1 MQATWL
7 GETKTMAEPKHVVI
21 LGAGF
26 AGIGALKKLRDANV
40 RITIVDKRDYH
51 TFQPLL
57 YQVATD
63 ELGPTD
69 VGFPIRELLH
79 GHKNITYHQA
89 VVKSVDLAQKQVVM
103 DGVAPIPYD
112 YLVLAL
118 GAMVNFFGT
127 PGADQYAL
135 PLYTMDDAIRLKE
148 HILKTFEAVDK
159 NPALMDDG
167 ALNFCVVG
175 GGPTGVELAGALVEL
190 YRAELK
196 EDYPNLPV
204 DVGQVLLYEH
214 SPQLL
219 GTFAPKLESYAR
231 KALEERGVKVHT
243 GTGVAKIGPASIDL
257 STGATVKTHTTVWAA
272 GLQANP
278 IVSSLGV
285 ELVHGGRIPV
295 GPDLQVK
302 DHPGVFAIGD
312 IAAMT
317 DGKTGKVLPGLGST
331 ALQAGRHVGETIKR
345 QLDGKQAQPFEYLN
359 KGTMAQVGRGAAVVE
374 LPTGGTMTGHLAW
387 LAWLGVHLALLNGA
401 EEKAGILVDWGWNL
415 LTHKRGK
422 RIILSD
428 DDVAAAQRGQT
439 NG

>member
-1 MQATWL
+1 
-7 GETKTMAEPKHVVI
+7 MAEPKHVVI

-26 AGIGALKKLRDANV
+26 AGIGALKKLRDADV

-63 ELGPTD
+63 ELGPTE

-89 VVKSVDLAQKQVVM
+89 AVKSVDLAQKQVVM

-118 GAMVNFFGT
+118 GAMVNFFHT
-127 PGADQYAL
+127 PGADQYAF
-135 PLYTMDDAIRLKE
+135 PLYTMEDAIRLKE
-148 HILKTFEAVDK
+148 HILKTLEAVDK

-204 DVGQVLLYEH
+204 DDGQVLLYEH

-317 DGKTGKVLPGLGST
+317 DGKTGQVLPGLGAT

-345 QLDGKQAQPFEYLN
+345 LLDGKQPEPFEYFN
-359 KGTMAQVGRGAAVVE
+359 KGLMAQVGRGAAVVE

-387 LAWLGVHLALLNGA
+387 LAWLGVHLSLLNGA
-401 EEKAGILVDWGWNL
+401 EEKVGVFVDWGWNL

-428 DDVAAAQRGQT
+428 EDVASAQRERP

>member
-1 MQATWL
+1 
-7 GETKTMAEPKHVVI
+7 MAEPKHVVI

-26 AGIGALKKLRDANV
+26 AGIGALKKLRDADV

-63 ELGPTD
+63 ELGPTE

-89 VVKSVDLAQKQVVM
+89 AVKSVNLAQKQVVM

-118 GAMVNFFGT
+118 GAVANFFHT
-127 PGADQYAL
+127 PGADQYAF
-135 PLYTMDDAIRLKE
+135 PLYTMEDAIRLKE
-148 HILKTFEAVDK
+148 HILKTLEAVDK
-159 NPALMDDG
+159 NPALIDDG

-204 DVGQVLLYEH
+204 GDGQVLLYEH

-317 DGKTGKVLPGLGST
+317 DGKTGQVLPGLGAT

-345 QLDGKQAQPFEYLN
+345 LLDGKQPEPFEYFN
-359 KGTMAQVGRGAAVVE
+359 KGLMAQVGRGAAVVE

-387 LAWLGVHLALLNGA
+387 LAWLGVHLSLLNGA
-401 EEKAGILVDWGWNL
+401 EEKVGVFVDWGWNL

-428 DDVAAAQRGQT
+428 EDVASAQPGK
-439 NG
+439 

>member
-1 MQATWL
+1 
-7 GETKTMAEPKHVVI
+7 MAEPKHVVI

-26 AGIGALKKLRDANV
+26 AGIGALKKLRDADV

-63 ELGPTD
+63 ELGPTE

-89 VVKSVDLAQKQVVM
+89 AVKSVDLAQKQVVM

-118 GAMVNFFGT
+118 GAVANFFHT
-127 PGADQYAL
+127 PGADQYAF
-135 PLYTMDDAIRLKE
+135 PLYTMEDAIRLKE
-148 HILKTFEAVDK
+148 HILKTLEAVDK

-204 DVGQVLLYEH
+204 GDGQVLLYEH

-317 DGKTGKVLPGLGST
+317 DGKTGQVLPGLGAT

-345 QLDGKQAQPFEYLN
+345 LLDGKQPEPFEYFN
-359 KGTMAQVGRGAAVVE
+359 KGLMAQVGRGAAVVE

-387 LAWLGVHLALLNGA
+387 LAWLGVHLSLLNGA
-401 EEKAGILVDWGWNL
+401 EEKAGVFVDWGWNL

-428 DDVAAAQRGQT
+428 EDVAAAQRQQT
-439 NG
+439 NR

>member
-1 MQATWL
+1 
-7 GETKTMAEPKHVVI
+7 MADLTHIVI

-26 AGIGALKKLRDANV
+26 GGIGAVKKLRDANV

-63 ELGPTD
+63 ELGPTE
-69 VGFPIRELLH
+69 VGFPVRELLH
-79 GHKNITYHQA
+79 GRQNITFHQA
-89 VVKSVDLAQKQVVM
+89 TVRSIDLEHKQVIADSVN
-103 DGVAPIPYD
+103 PIQYD

-118 GAMVNFFGT
+118 GGMVNFFGT

-148 HILKTFEAVDK
+148 HILKTVEAVDK

-190 YRAELK
+190 LHADLK
-196 EDYPNLPV
+196 ADYPNLPV
-204 DVGQVLLYEH
+204 DDAQVLLYEH
-214 SPQLL
+214 SPNLL

-243 GTGVAKIGPASIDL
+243 GTGVRKIGPASIDL
-257 STGATVKTHTTVWAA
+257 STGTTVKTHTTVWAA

-278 IVSSLGV
+278 VVKSLGV
-285 ELVHGGRIPV
+285 ELAHGGRIPV

-302 DHPGVFAIGD
+302 GHPGVFAIGD

-317 DGKTGKVLPGLGST
+317 DGKTGQLLPGLGST
-331 ALQAGRHVGETIKR
+331 ALQAGRHVGEAIKR
-345 QLDGKQAQPFEYLN
+345 LLEGKQAEPFEYFN

-374 LPTGGTMTGHLAW
+374 LPTGGTITGHLAW

-401 EEKAGILVDWGWNL
+401 EEKAGIFVDWGWTL

-422 RIILSD
+422 RITLGD
-428 DDVAAAQRGQT
+428 EDVGVTAPKETGV
-439 NG
+439 

>member
-1 MQATWL
+1 
-7 GETKTMAEPKHVVI
+7 MAELNHVVI

-26 AGIGALKKLRDANV
+26 GGIGALKRLRDANV

-63 ELGPTD
+63 ELGPME
-69 VGFPIRELLH
+69 VGFPVRELLH

-89 VVKSVDLAQKQVVM
+89 AVKSVDLARKQVIA
-103 DGVAPIPYD
+103 DGVGPIQYD

-118 GAMVNFFGT
+118 GGMVNFFGT

-159 NPALMDDG
+159 TPALMDDG

-175 GGPTGVELAGALVEL
+175 GGPTGVELSGALVEL
-190 YRAELK
+190 LAAELK

-204 DVGQVLLYEH
+204 DNAQVLLYEH

-219 GTFAPKLESYAR
+219 GTFAPKLEGYAR

-243 GTGVAKIGPASIDL
+243 GTGVAKIGPASIEL
-257 STGATVKTHTTVWAA
+257 SNGVTINTHTTVWAA

-278 IVSSLGV
+278 VVKSLGV
-285 ELVHGGRIPV
+285 ELAHGGRIPV

-302 DHPGVFAIGD
+302 NHPGVFAIGD
-312 IAAMT
+312 IASMT
-317 DGKTGKVLPGLGST
+317 DGKTGHVLPGLGST

-345 QLDGKQAQPFEYLN
+345 LLDGKQAEPFEYFN

-387 LAWLGVHLALLNGA
+387 LAWLGVHLSLLNGA
-401 EEKAGILVDWGWNL
+401 EEKCGVFVDWGWNL
-415 LTHKRGK
+415 LTHRRGK
-422 RIILSD
+422 RIILGD
-428 DDVAAAQRGQT
+428 EDVAPTPPKQT
-439 NG
+439 NV

>member
-1 MQATWL
+1 
-7 GETKTMAEPKHVVI
+7 MAELTHIVI

-26 AGIGALKKLRDANV
+26 AGIGALKKLRDADV
-40 RITIVDKRDYH
+40 RITIVDKHDYH

-63 ELGPTD
+63 ELGPTE

-79 GHKNITYHQA
+79 GHKNITFHQG
-89 VVKSVDLAQKQVVM
+89 VVKSVDLVQKRVVM
-103 DGVAPIPYD
+103 DGVAAIPYD

-118 GAMVNFFGT
+118 GAVVNFFHT

-148 HILKTFEAVDK
+148 HVLKKLEAVDK

-190 YRAELK
+190 LRAELK

-204 DVGQVLLYEH
+204 DDAQVFLYEH

-231 KALEERGVKVHT
+231 KALEERGVKVNT
-243 GTGVAKIGPASIDL
+243 GTGVAKIGPASINL

-272 GLQANP
+272 GLQASPVVN
-278 IVSSLGV
+278 SLGV
-285 ELVHGGRIPV
+285 ELAHGGRIPV

-302 DHPGVFAIGD
+302 DHPKVFAIGD

-317 DGKTGKVLPGLGST
+317 DGKTGQVLPGLGAT
-331 ALQAGRHVGETIKR
+331 ALQAGRHVGESIKR
-345 QLDGKQAQPFEYLN
+345 LLDGKQAEPFNYFN

-415 LTHKRGK
+415 LTQKRGK

-428 DDVAAAQRGQT
+428 DDVAAAQRQQSKG
-439 NG
+439 

>member
-1 MQATWL
+1 
-7 GETKTMAEPKHVVI
+7 MAEQKHVVI

-26 AGIGALKKLRDANV
+26 GGIGALKKLRDADV
-40 RITIVDKRDYH
+40 RVTIVDKRDYH

-63 ELGPTD
+63 ELGPTE

-89 VVKSVDLAQKQVVM
+89 VVKSVDLAKEQVVM
-103 DGVAPIPYD
+103 EGADPIPYD

-118 GAMVNFFGT
+118 GAMVNFFRT
-127 PGADQYAL
+127 PGADQYAF
-135 PLYTMDDAIRLKE
+135 PLYTMEDAIRLKE
-148 HILKTFEAVDK
+148 HILKIFEAVDK
-159 NPALMDDG
+159 NPELLDDG

-175 GGPTGVELAGALVEL
+175 GGATGVELAGALVEL

-204 DVGQVLLYEH
+204 DDGQVLLYEH

-272 GLQANP
+272 GLQASP

-302 DHPGVFAIGD
+302 GHPGVFAIGD

-317 DGKTGKVLPGLGST
+317 DGKTGQVLPGLGAT
-331 ALQAGRHVGETIKR
+331 ALQAGRHVGETIKCL
-345 QLDGKQAQPFEYLN
+345 LDGKQPKPFEYFN
-359 KGTMAQVGRGAAVVE
+359 KGMMAQVGRGAAVVE
-374 LPTGGTMTGHLAW
+374 LPTGGRMTGHLAW

-401 EEKAGILVDWGWNL
+401 EEKAGVIVDWGWNL

-428 DDVAAAQRGQT
+428 EDVASAQRERP

>member
-1 MQATWL
+1 
-7 GETKTMAEPKHVVI
+7 MAESNNVVI

-26 AGIGALKKLRDANV
+26 GGIGALKKLRDADV

-63 ELGPTD
+63 ELGPTE

-89 VVKSVDLAQKQVVM
+89 AVKSVDLAQKQVVM
-103 DGVAPIPYD
+103 DGIAPIPYD

-118 GAMVNFFGT
+118 GAVVNFFHT

-135 PLYTMDDAIRLKE
+135 PLYTMDDAIRLRE
-148 HILKTFEAVDK
+148 HILKTLEAVDK

-167 ALNFCVVG
+167 ALTFCVVG

-190 YRAELK
+190 LRDELK

-204 DVGQVLLYEH
+204 DNAQVLLYEH
-214 SPQLL
+214 SQQLL

-231 KALEERGVKVHT
+231 KALEERGVKVHA
-243 GTGVAKIGPASIDL
+243 GIGVSKIGPVSIEL
-257 STGATVKTHTTVWAA
+257 STGATVNTHTTVWAA

-317 DGKTGKVLPGLGST
+317 DGKTGQVLPGLGAT

-345 QLDGKQAQPFEYLN
+345 LLDGKQPEPFEYFN
-359 KGTMAQVGRGAAVVE
+359 KGMMAQVGRGAAVVE
-374 LPTGGTMTGHLAW
+374 LPTGGRMTGHLAW

-401 EEKAGILVDWGWNL
+401 DEKAGVFVDWGWNL

-428 DDVAAAQRGQT
+428 EDVESAQRERP

>member
-1 MQATWL
+1 
-7 GETKTMAEPKHVVI
+7 MAELNHVVI

-26 AGIGALKKLRDANV
+26 AGIGALKKLRDADV

-63 ELGPTD
+63 ELGPTE

-89 VVKSVDLAQKQVVM
+89 AVKSVDLAQKQVVM

-118 GAMVNFFGT
+118 GAVVNFFHT

-135 PLYTMDDAIRLKE
+135 PLYTMEDAIRLKE
-148 HILKTFEAVDK
+148 HILKTLEEVDK
-159 NPALMDDG
+159 NPALIDGG

-190 YRAELK
+190 LHTELK
-196 EDYPNLPV
+196 KDYPNLPV
-204 DVGQVLLYEH
+204 EQAQVFLYEH
-214 SPQLL
+214 SPNLL
-219 GTFAPKLESYAR
+219 GTFAPRLESYAR
-231 KALEERGVKVHT
+231 KALEERGAKVQA
-243 GTGVAKIGPASIDL
+243 GTGVSKIGPGSIEL

-295 GPDLQVK
+295 GSDLQVK
-302 DHPGVFAIGD
+302 GHPGVFAIGD

-317 DGKTGKVLPGLGST
+317 DGKTGQVLPGLGAT

-345 QLDGKQAQPFEYLN
+345 LLDGKQPEPFEYFN
-359 KGTMAQVGRGAAVVE
+359 KGMMAQVGRGAAVVE

-387 LAWLGVHLALLNGA
+387 LAWLGVHLSLLNGA
-401 EEKAGILVDWGWNL
+401 EEKMGIFVDWGWNL

-428 DDVAAAQRGQT
+428 DDVAEAQRQQT
-439 NG
+439 NR

>member
-1 MQATWL
+1 
-7 GETKTMAEPKHVVI
+7 MAESNHVVI

-26 AGIGALKKLRDANV
+26 GGIGALKKLRDADV

-63 ELGPTD
+63 ELGPTE

-89 VVKSVDLAQKQVVM
+89 AVKSIDLAQKQVVM

-118 GAMVNFFGT
+118 GAVVNFFHT

-135 PLYTMDDAIRLKE
+135 PLYTMEDAIRLRE

-159 NPALMDDG
+159 NPGLIDDG

-175 GGPTGVELAGALVEL
+175 GGPTGVELAGSL
-190 YRAELK
+190 AELLHTELK
-196 EDYPNLPV
+196 RDYPNLPV
-204 DVGQVLLYEH
+204 DNAQVFLYEH
-214 SPQLL
+214 APSLL
-219 GTFAPKLESYAR
+219 GTFAPRLESYAR

-243 GTGVAKIGPASIDL
+243 GTGVSKIGPGSIDL
-257 STGATVKTHTTVWAA
+257 STGAPVKTHTTVWAA

-285 ELVHGGRIPV
+285 DLVHGGRIPV
-295 GPDLQVK
+295 GPDLQLK
-302 DHPGVFAIGD
+302 DHPGVFSIGD

-317 DGKTGKVLPGLGST
+317 DGKTGQVLPGLGAT
-331 ALQAGRHVGETIKR
+331 ALQAGRHVGEMIKR
-345 QLDGKQAQPFEYLN
+345 LLDGKQPKPFEYLN
-359 KGTMAQVGRGAAVVE
+359 KGMMAQVGRGAAVVE

-387 LAWLGVHLALLNGA
+387 LAWLGVHLSLLNGA
-401 EEKAGILVDWGWNL
+401 EEKCGIFVDWGWNI
-415 LTHKRGK
+415 LTNKRGK

-428 DDVAAAQRGQT
+428 EDVASAQRERP
-439 NG
+439 ND

>member
-1 MQATWL
+1 
-7 GETKTMAEPKHVVI
+7 MAEPKHVVI

-26 AGIGALKKLRDANV
+26 AGIGALKKLRDADV

-63 ELGPTD
+63 ELGPTE

-89 VVKSVDLAQKQVVM
+89 AVKSVNLAQKQVVM

-118 GAMVNFFGT
+118 GAVANFFHT
-127 PGADQYAL
+127 PGADQYAF

-148 HILKTFEAVDK
+148 HILKTLEAVDK

-204 DVGQVLLYEH
+204 GDGQVLLYEH

-317 DGKTGKVLPGLGST
+317 DGKTGQVLPGLGAT

-345 QLDGKQAQPFEYLN
+345 LLDGKQPEPFEYFN
-359 KGTMAQVGRGAAVVE
+359 KGLMAQVGRGAAVVE

-387 LAWLGVHLALLNGA
+387 LAWLGVHLSLLNGA
-401 EEKAGILVDWGWNL
+401 EEKVGVFVDWGWNL

-428 DDVAAAQRGQT
+428 EDVASAQRERP
-439 NG
+439 NS

>member
-1 MQATWL
+1 
-7 GETKTMAEPKHVVI
+7 MAELTHIVI

-40 RITIVDKRDYH
+40 RITIVDKHDYH

-63 ELGPTD
+63 ELGPTEI
-69 VGFPIRELLH
+69 GFPIRELLH
-79 GHKNITYHQA
+79 GRQNITFHQTT
-89 VVKSVDLAQKQVVM
+89 VQSIDLQRKQVFVE
-103 DGVAPIPYD
+103 GLSPIQYD

-118 GAMVNFFGT
+118 GGVVNFFHT

-135 PLYTMDDAIRLKE
+135 PLYTMTDANRLKE
-148 HILKTFEAVDK
+148 HVLKLFEAVDK
-159 NPALMDDG
+159 NPALVDDG
-167 ALNFCVVG
+167 ALNFCIVG

-190 YRAELK
+190 LRADLK

-204 DVGQVLLYEH
+204 DNAQVLLYEH
-214 SPQLL
+214 SPNLL
-219 GTFAPKLESYAR
+219 GTFAPKLETYAR
-231 KALEERGVKVHT
+231 TALEERGVKVQT
-243 GTGVAKIGPASIDL
+243 GTGVAKIGPTSIDL
-257 STGATVKTHTTVWAA
+257 STRATVKTHTTVWAA
-272 GLQANP
+272 GLQASPVVN
-278 IVSSLGV
+278 SLSV

-317 DGKTGKVLPGLGST
+317 DGKTGQVLPGLGST

-345 QLDGKQAQPFEYLN
+345 LLEGKQPEPFKYLN

-374 LPTGGTMTGHLAW
+374 LPTGATLRGHLAW

-401 EEKAGILVDWGWNL
+401 EEKAGIFVDWGWNL

-422 RIILSD
+422 RIMLGD
-428 DDVAAAQRGQT
+428 EDVAATPPKQIKP
-439 NG
+439 

>member
-1 MQATWL
+1 MTEL
-7 GETKTMAEPKHVVI
+7 NHVVI

-26 AGIGALKKLRDANV
+26 AGIGALKKLRDADV

-63 ELGPTD
+63 ELGPTE

-79 GHKNITYHQA
+79 GHKNISYHQA
-89 VVKSVDLAQKQVVM
+89 AVKSVDLAQKQVVM
-103 DGVAPIPYD
+103 DGVAAIPYD

-118 GAMVNFFGT
+118 GAVANFYHT
-127 PGADQYAL
+127 PGADQYAF
-135 PLYTMDDAIRLKE
+135 PLYTMEDAIRLKE
-148 HILKTFEAVDK
+148 HILKTLEAVDK
-159 NPALMDDG
+159 NPALIDDG

-204 DVGQVLLYEH
+204 GDGQVLLYEH

-302 DHPGVFAIGD
+302 GHPGVFAIGD

-317 DGKTGKVLPGLGST
+317 DGKTGQVLPGLGAT
-331 ALQAGRHVGETIKR
+331 ALQAGRHVGETIKCL
-345 QLDGKQAQPFEYLN
+345 LDGKQPEPFEYFN
-359 KGTMAQVGRGAAVVE
+359 KGLMAQVGRGAAVVE

-387 LAWLGVHLALLNGA
+387 LAWLGVHLSLLNGA
-401 EEKAGILVDWGWNL
+401 EEKAGVFVDWGWNL

-428 DDVAAAQRGQT
+428 EDVAAAQRGQT

>member
-1 MQATWL
+1 
-7 GETKTMAEPKHVVI
+7 MAEPNHVVI

-26 AGIGALKKLRDANV
+26 GGIGALKKLRNANV
-40 RITIVDKRDYH
+40 RITIIDKRDYH

-63 ELGPTD
+63 ELGPTE

-79 GHKNITYHQA
+79 GHDNITFHQA
-89 VVKSVDLAQKQVVM
+89 AAKSIDLVKKLVVTDSV
-103 DGVAPIPYD
+103 GPIQYD

-118 GAMVNFFGT
+118 GAMVNFFRT
-127 PGADQYAL
+127 PGAEQHAL
-135 PLYTMDDAIRLKE
+135 PLYTMEDAIRLKE
-148 HILKTFEAVDK
+148 HILKAFEAVDK
-159 NPALMDDG
+159 NPALLDDG

-190 YRAELK
+190 LREELI

-204 DVGQVLLYEH
+204 DKAQVFLYDH
-214 SPQLL
+214 SPHLL
-219 GTFAPKLESYAR
+219 ATFAPRLESYAQ

-243 GTGVAKIGPASIDL
+243 GTGVSKIGPASIEL

-317 DGKTGKVLPGLGST
+317 DGKTGQVLPGLGAT
-331 ALQAGRHVGETIKR
+331 ALQAGRHVGESIKR
-345 QLDGKQAQPFEYLN
+345 LLDGKQPEPFEYFN
-359 KGTMAQVGRGAAVVE
+359 KGMMAQVGRGAAVVE
-374 LPTGGTMTGHLAW
+374 LPTGGRMTGHLAW

-401 EEKAGILVDWGWNL
+401 DEKAGVFVDWGWNL

-428 DDVAAAQRGQT
+428 EDVASAQRERP
-439 NG
+439 NS

>member
-1 MQATWL
+1 
-7 GETKTMAEPKHVVI
+7 MAEPKHVVI

-26 AGIGALKKLRDANV
+26 AGIGALKKLRNADV
-40 RITIVDKRDYH
+40 RITIIDKRDYH

-63 ELGPTD
+63 ELGPTE

-79 GHKNITYHQA
+79 GHDNITFHQA
-89 VVKSVDLAQKQVVM
+89 AAKSIDLVKKLVVTDSVGSIQ
-103 DGVAPIPYD
+103 YD

-118 GAMVNFFGT
+118 GAMVNFFHT
-127 PGADQYAL
+127 PGADQYAF
-135 PLYTMDDAIRLKE
+135 PLYTMEDAIRLKD

-159 NPALMDDG
+159 NPALLDDG

-204 DVGQVLLYEH
+204 GDGQVLLYEH

-295 GPDLQVK
+295 GSDLQVK

-317 DGKTGKVLPGLGST
+317 DGKTGQVLPGLGAT

-345 QLDGKQAQPFEYLN
+345 LLDGKQPKPFEYFN
-359 KGTMAQVGRGAAVVE
+359 KGMMAQVGRGAAVVE

-387 LAWLGVHLALLNGA
+387 LAWLGVHLSLLNGA
-401 EEKAGILVDWGWNL
+401 EEKVGVFVDWGWNL

-428 DDVAAAQRGQT
+428 DDVAAAQRERP

>member
-1 MQATWL
+1 
-7 GETKTMAEPKHVVI
+7 MAESNHVVI

-40 RITIVDKRDYH
+40 RITIIDKRDYH

-63 ELGPTD
+63 ELGPTE
-69 VGFPIRELLH
+69 VGFPIRDLLH
-79 GHKNITYHQA
+79 GHNNITFHQT

-118 GAMVNFFGT
+118 GAMVNFFHT
-127 PGADQYAL
+127 PGADQYAF
-135 PLYTMDDAIRLKE
+135 PLYTMEDAIRLKE
-148 HILKTFEAVDK
+148 HILKTLEAVDK

-204 DVGQVLLYEH
+204 DDGQVLLYEH

-243 GTGVAKIGPASIDL
+243 GTGVVKIGPASIDL
-257 STGATVKTHTTVWAA
+257 STGTTVKTHTTVWAA

-302 DHPGVFAIGD
+302 GHPGVFAIGD

-317 DGKTGKVLPGLGST
+317 DGKTGQVLPGLGAT

-345 QLDGKQAQPFEYLN
+345 LLDGKQPEPFDYLN
-359 KGTMAQVGRGAAVVE
+359 KGMMAQVGRGAAVVE

-387 LAWLGVHLALLNGA
+387 LAWLGVHLSLLNGA
-401 EEKAGILVDWGWNL
+401 EEKCGIFVDWGWNI

-428 DDVAAAQRGQT
+428 DDVASAQSEQAKG
-439 NG
+439 

>member
-1 MQATWL
+1 
-7 GETKTMAEPKHVVI
+7 MAEQKHVVI

-26 AGIGALKKLRDANV
+26 GGIGALKKLRDADV
-40 RITIVDKRDYH
+40 RVTIVDKRDYH

-63 ELGPTD
+63 ELGPTE

-89 VVKSVDLAQKQVVM
+89 VVKSVDLAKEQVVM
-103 DGVAPIPYD
+103 EGADPIPYD

-118 GAMVNFFGT
+118 GAMVNFFRT
-127 PGADQYAL
+127 PGADQYAF
-135 PLYTMDDAIRLKE
+135 PLYTMEDAIRLKE
-148 HILKTFEAVDK
+148 HILKIFEAVDK
-159 NPALMDDG
+159 NPELLDDG

-175 GGPTGVELAGALVEL
+175 GGATGVELAGALVEL

-204 DVGQVLLYEH
+204 DDGQVLLYEH

-302 DHPGVFAIGD
+302 GHPGVFAIGD

-317 DGKTGKVLPGLGST
+317 DGKTGQVLPGLGAT
-331 ALQAGRHVGETIKR
+331 ALQAGRHVGETIKCL
-345 QLDGKQAQPFEYLN
+345 LDGKQPKPFEYFN
-359 KGTMAQVGRGAAVVE
+359 KGMMAQVGRGAAVVE
-374 LPTGGTMTGHLAW
+374 LPTGGRMTGHLAW

-401 EEKAGILVDWGWNL
+401 EEKAGVIVDWGWNL

-428 DDVAAAQRGQT
+428 EDVASAQRERP

>member
-1 MQATWL
+1 
-7 GETKTMAEPKHVVI
+7 MAELAHVVI

-26 AGIGALKKLRDANV
+26 AGIGALKKLRDADV

-63 ELGPTD
+63 ELGPTE

-89 VVKSVDLAQKQVVM
+89 AVKSVDLAQKQVVM
-103 DGVAPIPYD
+103 DGVAAIPYD

-118 GAMVNFFGT
+118 GAVANFFHT
-127 PGADQYAL
+127 PGADQYAF
-135 PLYTMDDAIRLKE
+135 PLYTMEDAIRLKE

-167 ALNFCVVG
+167 ALNFCIVG
-175 GGPTGVELAGALVEL
+175 GGATGVELAGALVEL
-190 YRAELK
+190 LRAELK

-204 DVGQVLLYEH
+204 DKAQVLLYEH
-214 SPQLL
+214 SPHLL
-219 GTFAPKLESYAR
+219 ATFAPKLESYAQ
-231 KALEERGVKVHT
+231 KALEERGVKVHA
-243 GTGVAKIGPASIDL
+243 GTGVSKIGPASIEL

-272 GLQANP
+272 GLQANA

-317 DGKTGKVLPGLGST
+317 DGKTGQVVPGLGAT

-345 QLDGKQAQPFEYLN
+345 LLDGKQPEPFEYFN
-359 KGTMAQVGRGAAVVE
+359 KGMMAQVGRGAAVVE

-401 EEKAGILVDWGWNL
+401 EEKAGIIVDWGWNM

>member
-1 MQATWL
+1 
-7 GETKTMAEPKHVVI
+7 MAELAHVVI

-26 AGIGALKKLRDANV
+26 AGIGALKKLRDADV

-63 ELGPTD
+63 ELGPTE

-89 VVKSVDLAQKQVVM
+89 AVKSVDLAQKQVVM
-103 DGVAPIPYD
+103 DGVAAIPYD

-118 GAMVNFFGT
+118 GAVANFYHT
-127 PGADQYAL
+127 PGADQYAF
-135 PLYTMDDAIRLKE
+135 PLYTMEDAIRLKE

-167 ALNFCVVG
+167 ALTFCVVG
-175 GGPTGVELAGALVEL
+175 GGPTGVELTGALVEL
-190 YRAELK
+190 LHTELK
-196 EDYPNLPV
+196 EDYPKA
-204 DVGQVLLYEH
+204 QVLLYEH
-214 SPQLL
+214 SPTLL
-219 GTFAPKLESYAR
+219 GTFAPRLESYAR
-231 KALEERGVKVHT
+231 KALEERGAKVQA
-243 GTGVAKIGPASIDL
+243 GTGVSKIGPASIDL

-285 ELVHGGRIPV
+285 ELVHGGRVPV
-295 GPDLQVK
+295 GSDLQVK

-317 DGKTGKVLPGLGST
+317 DGKTGQVVPGLGAT

-345 QLDGKQAQPFEYLN
+345 LLDGKPPEPFEYFN
-359 KGTMAQVGRGAAVVE
+359 KGMMAQVGRGAAVVE

-401 EEKAGILVDWGWNL
+401 EEKAGIIVDWGWNI

>member
-1 MQATWL
+1 
-7 GETKTMAEPKHVVI
+7 MAEPKHVVI

-63 ELGPTD
+63 ELAPTE

-79 GHKNITYHQA
+79 GKNNIAFHQA
-89 VVKSVDLAQKQVVM
+89 VVESVNLAGKQVVAE
-103 DGVAPIPYD
+103 GLEAIHYD
-112 YLVLAL
+112 YLILAL
-118 GAMVNFFGT
+118 GAVVNYFKT
-127 PGADQYAL
+127 PGADQHAF
-135 PLYTMDDAIRLKE
+135 PLYIMDDALRLKE
-148 HILKTFEAVDK
+148 HVLRTFEAVDK
-159 NPALMDDG
+159 NPALVEDG
-167 ALNFCVVG
+167 ALTFCVVG
-175 GGPTGVELAGALVEL
+175 GGATGVEIAGAVSELLHVEL
-190 YRAELK
+190 A

-204 DVGQVLLYEH
+204 DKAQVLLYEG
-214 SPQLL
+214 SPHLL
-219 GTFAPKLESYAR
+219 APFVPKLQVYAQ

-243 GTGVAKIGPASIDL
+243 GTGVSKIAPDSIDL
-257 STGATVKTHTTVWAA
+257 STGATVKTQTVVWAA
-272 GLQANP
+272 GLLANP

-295 GPDLQVK
+295 GSDLQVK

-317 DGKTGKVLPGLGST
+317 DGKTGRLLPGLGAT

-345 QLDGKQAQPFEYLN
+345 LLESKQPEPFKYLN
-359 KGTMAQVGRGAAVVE
+359 KGMMAQVGRGAAVVE

-401 EEKAGILVDWGWNL
+401 EEKASVFVDWGWSF
-415 LTHKRGK
+415 LTHRRGK

-428 DDVAAAQRGQT
+428 DDVASAQPGS
-439 NG
+439 